1 MSKLKSTGWEVFYT
15 IADVAGTPDTTKI
28 GNAAQWAAGAWGSD
42 DAGADTVDLHTL
54 YGGGKYFDAEYIEFI
69 FSVSGTGDG
78 KTTVF
83 ELHSSNGTLGP
94 RQAVCTISLVGG
106 TAQVVAGAAGVT
118 WCDSATATDY
128 RGTSSI
134 ADGSGR
140 NHKVIVND
148 HAANNVASVTVP
160 ILGARYWE
168 GLFTGAGSTATICT
182 AYYRVF

>member
-1 MSKLKSTGWEVFYT
+1 MSKIKSSGWEVFYT
-15 IADVAGTPDTTKI
+15 IADVAGTPDTTRV
-28 GNAAQWAAGAWGSD
+28 AAAGGWAAGAWGSD
-42 DAGADTVDLHTL
+42 DAGADAIDLHKI

-83 ELHSSNGTLGP
+83 ELYNSNGPLGP
-94 RQAVCTISLVGG
+94 RQAVCSLALTGG

-118 WCDSATATDY
+118 WCDTATATDY

-134 ADGSGR
+134 TDIAGR

-148 HAANNVASVTVP
+148 SAANNVVSVTVP
-160 ILGARYWE
+160 ILSARYWE